1 MIKTS
6 VVMSSREPQGRRFPA
21 QLTRNVVVGGKV
33 VIPAGTKVMGQ
44 VKSPS
49 FTVGSTTRPLTLRLV
64 EIDRHGQVIPI
75 KTHDLEL
82 DNMSPWSVGA
92 RRIQVTGAAYV
103 VPLGTIFQFRL
114 KAPFE
119 I

>member
-1 MIKTS
+1 
-6 VVMSSREPQGRRFPA
+6 
-21 QLTRNVVVGGKV
+21 VVGGKV

-49 FTVGSTTRPLTLRLV
+49 FTVGSTTRPLTFRLV
-64 EIDRHGQVIPI
+64 EINTHGHVIPI
-75 KTHDLEL
+75 KTHDLEI

-92 RRIQVTGAAYV
+92 RRIQVTGSAYV
-103 VPLGTIFQFRL
+103 VPVGSTFQFRL
-114 KAPFE
+114 KAPVE